1 MIESLYKFG
10 LKELGE
16 GPNYNRHAIPKRK
29 FSIFSEVAQILKPK
43 IVVEIGS
50 WEGASAVSWA
60 EYVDKVI
67 CVDTWLGSVE
77 HYENVF
83 GIPTDSGIQKA
94 DMSGSEWERNRLMIE
109 DGYPTIF
116 KTFADNVRKN
126 GYQNKIIPITIDS
139 NQSYIILEKSGIDID
154 VIYIDAAHD
163 YHSVMN
169 DVKKSYNLIKNK
181 GHVCGDDYFGE
192 IQKAVNDFAYLN
204 NLRILSKE
212 NQYILFD
219 QFDNSFDNFVQLGWQ

>member
-1 MIESLYKFG
+1 MIENLYKFG
-10 LKELGE
+10 LKELGD
-16 GPNYNRHAIPKRK
+16 GPNYHRHDIPKRK
-29 FSIFSEVAQILKPK
+29 FSIFADVAQILKPS
-43 IVVEIGS
+43 IVIEIGS

-60 EYVDKVI
+60 EHIDKVI

-77 HYENVF
+77 HYENIF
-83 GIPTDSGIQKA
+83 GIPTENGIQKVN
-94 DMSGSEWERNRLMIE
+94 MSGSEWERNRLMIE
-109 DGYPTIF
+109 DGYPSIF
-116 KTFADNVRKN
+116 KTFADNIRKN
-126 GYQNKIIPITIDS
+126 GYQDKVIPITIDS
-139 NQSYIILEKSGIDID
+139 NQAYIILEKANINPDI
-154 VIYIDAAHD
+154 IYIDAAHD

-169 DVKKSYNLIKNK
+169 DVKKSYKLIKQD

-219 QFDNSFDNFVQLGWQ
+219 QFDESFNKFLELDWR